1 MLIRLLR
8 LFWLIRLVRLIRFIK
23 LFMYTF
29 LEYYLALYEILTL
42 DMHMMIIMI
51 NKGRSDECPFM
62 RGLLIYQG
70 RVIVWLSRGYGKNF
84 IKNWSQMN
92 NVKSPLFLRA
102 IKLKVDDHEIA

>member
-23 LFMYTF
+23 HLRYTF

-84 IKNWSQMN
+84 IKYWSQMN
-92 NVKSPLFLRA
+92 NVKCIS
-102 IKLKVDDHEIA
+102 IKTH